1 MKTRKRVLRGLLIL
15 LLIIAA
21 VLAAGVVQF
30 FYRSGAGSV
39 RQYDT
44 DNPFIS
50 GTTAISA
57 HRSGA
62 GNFPEET
69 LAAFRGCVEDP
80 TLQIDYFEFDL
91 HMTAD
96 QVLVLTHDDELDR
109 VSDAEE
115 VFGEEEVRVGD
126 KTLAE
131 LQQLNMAAQFTD
143 AEGNQPYAGL
153 HGSDVPDEVRILT
166 LDEALDYLSAAGD
179 YRYII
184 EIKNGGETGKAAA
197 DRLYATLKA
206 RGLLDR
212 VIIGCFLEEI
222 SEYVTQT
229 YPDAHRGACTEE
241 VAEFYFAALLNQK
254 DFTCGYDVL
263 QLPFNDVEE
272 SYGVN
277 LGLARIINYAHAHN
291 IAVQYW
297 TVNREKDMAYLAKI
311 GADALITDY
320 PDRAAEVLRNLD
332 KTA

>member
-1 MKTRKRVLRGLLIL
+1 MKTRKKALRGLLVL
-15 LLIIAA
+15 LLILAA
-21 VLAAGVVQF
+21 VLAVGIAQF
-30 FYRSGAGSV
+30 FYRSSAGSV
-39 RQYDT
+39 RHYDT

-50 GTTAISA
+50 GTTVVSA

-91 HMTAD
+91 HLTAD
-96 QVLVLTHDDELDR
+96 QVLVLTHDDALDR

-115 VFGEEEVRVGD
+115 VFGEEDVRVGD

-131 LQQLNMAAQFTD
+131 LRQLNMAAQFTD
-143 AEGNQPYAGL
+143 ASGRQPYADF
-153 HGSDVPDEVRILT
+153 HGSNVPDEVRILT
-166 LDEALDYLSAAGD
+166 LDEALDYLTAAGD
-179 YRYII
+179 YHYII
-184 EIKNGGETGKAAA
+184 EIKNGGETGKIAA
-197 DRLYATLKA
+197 DQLYATLRA
-206 RGLLDR
+206 RDLLDR
-212 VIIGCFLEEI
+212 VIIGCFMEEI
-222 SEYVTQT
+222 SDYVTQT

-241 VAEFYFAALLNQK
+241 VAEFYFAALLNKK

-263 QLPFNDVEE
+263 QLPFNNAEE

-277 LGLARIINYAHAHN
+277 LGLARIINYAHEHN

-297 TVNREKDMAYLAKI
+297 TVNREKDMAYLAQI

-320 PDRAAEVLRNLD
+320 PDRAAQVLRSLPQS
-332 KTA
+332 A